1 MDLFSS
7 RKVIDELLKYLEEYH
22 YLREYLHKS
31 SIKIIITTGNTITE
45 AISRSIAKY
54 VSKPNATTQSSV
66 LSNIRN
72 SPVTKD
78 IFLGGGKKSMSSIF
92 YTVEVYFNIFF
103 QDTKR
108 MPTVVLSIN
117 NLLGINKDVTEIG
130 KSFLRLTGLGVPRY
144 KIGPEYESEMG
155 LIKGE
160 FEELSFE

>member
-1 MDLFSS
+1 
-7 RKVIDELLKYLEEYH
+7 
-22 YLREYLHKS
+22 
-31 SIKIIITTGNTITE
+31 
-45 AISRSIAKY
+45 
-54 VSKPNATTQSSV
+54 
-66 LSNIRN
+66 
-72 SPVTKD
+72 
-78 IFLGGGKKSMSSIF
+78 
-92 YTVEVYFNIFF
+92 
-103 QDTKR
+103 

>member
-54 VSKPNATTQSSV
+54 VSKPNAATQSSV
-66 LSNIRN
+66 LSNTRN

-92 YTVEVYFNIFF
+92 IRSRFILISFF
-103 QDTKR
+103 KIQNVCLR
-108 MPTVVLSIN
+108 SFY
-117 NLLGINKDVTEIG
+117 LLTTYLV
-130 KSFLRLTGLGVPRY
+130 
-144 KIGPEYESEMG
+144 
-155 LIKGE
+155 
-160 FEELSFE
+160 